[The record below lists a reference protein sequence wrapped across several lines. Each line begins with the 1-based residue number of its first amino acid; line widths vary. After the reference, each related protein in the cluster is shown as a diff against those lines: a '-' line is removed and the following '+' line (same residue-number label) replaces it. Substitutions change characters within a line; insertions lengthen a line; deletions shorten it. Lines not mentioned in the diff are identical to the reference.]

1 MTAGAFFFLLVGV
14 SFVTSRFMRFILRF
28 DAPPA
33 QTDGKKHLR
42 GGARRGTI
50 RRSRG
55 ACVTG

>member
-33 QTDGKKHLR
+33 QTDGKNTCAAAR
-42 GGARRGTI
+42 GVVQYDAAGEL
-50 RRSRG
+50 
-55 ACVTG
+55 V